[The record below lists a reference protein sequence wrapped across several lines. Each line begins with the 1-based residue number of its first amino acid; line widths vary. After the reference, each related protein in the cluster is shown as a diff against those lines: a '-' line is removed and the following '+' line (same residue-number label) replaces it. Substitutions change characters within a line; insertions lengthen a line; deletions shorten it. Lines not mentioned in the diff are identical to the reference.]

1 MGYIPCVKY
10 AIKCLLDALL
20 KGSLCKAVQTLQFKH
35 NVHMLVLYTAKLDF
49 LQMER
54 YFVSIQ
60 SKWIVLNVKLLYKIV
75 K

>member
-1 MGYIPCVKY
+1 
-10 AIKCLLDALL
+10 
-20 KGSLCKAVQTLQFKH
+20 
-35 NVHMLVLYTAKLDF
+35 MLVLYTAKLDF

-60 SKWIVLNVKLLYKIV
+60 SKWIVLNVKLLYKTV